1 MICKLLVIV
10 IFMSLG
16 GSMVYAEK
24 FNLNIYAGR
33 YDSIPIGIIDFK
45 FTGTSLAPDALPST
59 IITNDFD
66 LCGRFQVIRKPV
78 FDSASFAAQNVSL
91 YIDGEL
97 SQSGGEIAFT
107 CFVNDIA
114 SRELLIKK
122 KYQCHVAQLRTVTH
136 EFSNEFYSLLFGDKG
151 IFLSR
156 ILYAKSTGGNK
167 NIAIMDFDGYN
178 NRQITSGRVLN
189 LFPAFADSA
198 TFVFTAFLRGKPDIY
213 RESIHGGTP
222 TLIAASRGIQ
232 VSPAVSPI
240 DETVAYASSVN
251 GSLDIFTCAPDG
263 SGKKQLTFGG
273 GGIETAPCWSPS
285 GNQIAY
291 TSDRSGNP
299 QIYIMDADGGNQHR
313 ITHKSGYCDSPA
325 WSPKGDK
332 IAFTSMISDGK
343 LDIWVVAPDGSN
355 ETQLT
360 NAPGHHEYPTWSPD
374 GMLIGYITR
383 VSGRSDFCV
392 MKPDG
397 SHVRQVTNTGD
408 VSQPDWE
415 HF

>member
-1 MICKLLVIV
+1 MIRKLLIIV
-10 IFMSLG
+10 FFMGLG
-16 GSMVYAEK
+16 SRGRAEK

-33 YDSIPIGIIDFK
+33 YDSIPIGIVDFK
-45 FTGTSLAPDALPST
+45 NVGALLSLNTLPSM
-59 IITNDFD
+59 IIANDLDF
-66 LCGRFQVIRKPV
+66 CGRFQVVRKAA
-78 FDSASFAAQNVSL
+78 FDSAFFAAQNVSL

-97 SQSGGEIAFT
+97 SQSVAEITFT

-114 SRELLIKK
+114 SRERLLKK
-122 KYQCHVAQLRTVTH
+122 EYRCPVAQLRSVAH
-136 EFSNEFYSLLFGDKG
+136 GFSNDLYSLLFGDKG

-156 ILYAKSTGGNK
+156 ILYVKSTGSSK
-167 NIAIMDFDGYN
+167 NIAIMDFDGFN
-178 NRQITSGRVLN
+178 SRQITSGAALN
-189 LFPAFADSA
+189 LFPAFADS
-198 TFVFTAFLRGKPDIY
+198 TIFVFTSYLRGKPDIY
-213 RESIHGGTP
+213 RESIHGGAP
-222 TLIAASRGIQ
+222 TVIAASRGIQ

-240 DETVAYASSVN
+240 DETVTYASSVN
-251 GSLDIFTCAPDG
+251 GSLDIYTCALDG
-263 SGKKQLTFGG
+263 RGKKQLTFGN

-285 GNQIAY
+285 GYLIAY
-291 TSDRSGNP
+291 TSDRSSNP

-332 IAFTSMISDGK
+332 IAFTSMASDGK
-343 LDIWVVAPDGSN
+343 LDIWVVSPDGSN

-360 NAPGHHEYPTWSPD
+360 NAPGQHEYPTWSPD

-383 VSGRSDFCV
+383 LGGRSDFCI
-392 MKPDG
+392 MRPDG

-415 HF
+415 HY